1 MPIVNIVEPDTNR
14 KLTCM
19 LRRRFQLASGEERCL
34 LLPLDH
40 PVDILRGEGL
50 TEDEDLSDIGDSELA
65 HVVPDMALA
74 LSQKGLL
81 LQRSAFCMTVRGAV
95 RFCDEDLIVLDT
107 GLEGVSEGI
116 EIATFQSG
124 GSHYL
129 VYAPANPMVIVTMED
144 PETQLHTIVFEDEV
158 DDAAFENNMKA
169 VLDELTDNN
178 YQLFEV

>member
-1 MPIVNIVEPDTNR
+1 M
-14 KLTCM
+14 
-19 LRRRFQLASGEERCL
+19 
-34 LLPLDH
+34 
-40 PVDILRGEGL
+40 
-50 TEDEDLSDIGDSELA
+50 
-65 HVVPDMALA
+65 
-74 LSQKGLL
+74 
-81 LQRSAFCMTVRGAV
+81 
-95 RFCDEDLIVLDT
+95 LDT

-178 YQLFEV
+178 HQLFEV